1 MTAKQCTFE
10 ILDEMSPGKRF
21 TSIALM
27 LMVKEK
33 TGEIH
38 LPDTCMRYAR
48 EYRRSSGRGIVNV
61 DKRRSI
67 YEVY

>member
-48 EYRRSSGRGIVNV
+48 E
-61 DKRRSI
+61 
-67 YEVY
+67 